1 MRRQMKILA
10 FAVSMAAAGAALAQ
24 TNPLA
29 SNSRHPA
36 IQPGGNGPLAN
47 TQLSS
52 PLTAWKPLAPPGP
65 LTPVPEPSEWAML
78 LIGLALVGFI
88 VRRNVK
94 RA

>member
-1 MRRQMKILA
+1 MRHQMKILA
-10 FAVSMAAAGAALAQ
+10 FAISMAAACAAVAQ

-29 SNSRHPA
+29 NNSRHPA

-52 PLTAWKPLAPPGP
+52 PINAWKPLAPLGP

-78 LIGLALVGFI
+78 LIGLTLVGFI
-88 VRRNVK
+88 MRRNVK
-94 RA
+94 RS